1 MAAGLPELIDPLS
14 SAASAHRLQGRISV
28 SAMPRLMDALH
39 SERGEGSVDI
49 DLQCGVD
56 DQGIR
61 FIRGPID
68 AVVTVPCQRCLQD
81 MELPLHT
88 EMALGVVTSPAQA
101 DYLPEPYEALVV
113 NSRTVALAKIVED
126 ELLLV
131 APIVAM
137 HDDPACRSDAEAE
150 DGTKD
155 MPREAKKNP
164 FAVLERLKKH

>member
-14 SAASAHRLQGRISV
+14 WAASAHRLQGRLSL
-28 SAMPRLMDALH
+28 SAMPRLRDALR
-39 SERGEGSVDI
+39 SGNGEGTVDI
-49 DLQCGVD
+49 DLQCGID

-61 FIRGPID
+61 FIRGPVH
-68 AVVTVPCQRCLQD
+68 AVVTVPCQRCLRN
-81 MELPLHT
+81 MELTLHADV
-88 EMALGVVTSPAQA
+88 ALGVVTGPAQA

-113 NSRTVALAKIVED
+113 NNRTVALSRIVED

-137 HDDPACRSDAEAE
+137 HDEPGCRPDTKALEGRQ
-150 DGTKD
+150 DGV
-155 MPREAKKNP
+155 REAKKNP